1 MKRSR
6 LGRGYVHVITG
17 EGPGKTTSAFGLAAR
32 ALGRGLKVCVI
43 QFLKRRVSGEI
54 LFFRR
59 CSKNIVIRQFGKASF
74 VEKGAVGPEDIKLAV
89 RGLEYARK
97 HIMSGEFDLVVLD
110 EINMALYFGLL
121 RIEDVISLIRSKPKN
136 VELVLTGRNAPE
148 QLYELADYLIKI
160 DCIKHPFTRGQAA
173 RRGIE
178 F

>member
-1 MKRSR
+1 VKRSR

-121 RIEDVISLIRSKPKN
+121 RTEDVVSLIRSKPKN